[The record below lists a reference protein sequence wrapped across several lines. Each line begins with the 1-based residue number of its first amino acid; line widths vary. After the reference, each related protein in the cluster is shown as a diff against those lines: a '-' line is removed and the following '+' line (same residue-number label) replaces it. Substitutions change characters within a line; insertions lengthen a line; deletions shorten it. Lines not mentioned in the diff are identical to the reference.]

1 MIALVCGGRD
11 YLDYE
16 HVCEVLDSFENSVGG
31 KITSIVH
38 GAARGADTLAARWA
52 TARNIPARAFPAN
65 WELHGLSRA
74 GHVRN
79 TDMLLLGKPD
89 VVIAFPGGKG
99 TADMVQQA
107 QRAKVSVVRIR

>member
-65 WELHGLSRA
+65 WELHGLSA